1 MSLKDLVNQK
11 SDALKA
17 DHQAVLDAV
26 KTPLAGAVKY
36 ARAEIPIIEAEL
48 ATADRWVADNIAC
61 IDWKALGAQPK
72 AIAELLHAL
81 EAYRGNPQVLRD
93 AIKDFDRLTWT
104 QCWGNR
110 RDGLKDLNCAASI
123 RGEIGLRL
131 GVARGSA
138 GALRNILV
146 RLKMAMDSLEGQLL
160 SWSADGGAPAEPVP
174 LAEPPKPK
182 SSGIKIDDNFEI

>member
-1 MSLKDLVNQK
+1 MKLKIKKLSAAEILRVFRSYSRQIRSSKNKIEEASNQMSLKDLVNQK

-110 RDGLKDLNCAASI
+110 RDGFDLNCAASI

-131 GVARGSA
+131 GVPEDRPERSA
-138 GALRNILV
+138 TFSF
-146 RLKMAMDSLEGQLL
+146 D
-160 SWSADGGAPAEPVP
+160 
-174 LAEPPKPK
+174 
-182 SSGIKIDDNFEI
+182 